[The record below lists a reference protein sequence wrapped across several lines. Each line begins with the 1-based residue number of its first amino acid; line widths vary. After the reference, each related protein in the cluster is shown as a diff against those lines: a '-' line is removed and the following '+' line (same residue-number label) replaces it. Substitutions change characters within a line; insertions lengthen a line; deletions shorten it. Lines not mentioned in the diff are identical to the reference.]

1 MSLAFYSALIESIS
15 ATEPK
20 VLIFEHLMCLRTIFF
35 MAKAL
40 TAKAIKLIA
49 QSADVYFIGT
59 TGSYLAG
66 AEVAPEH
73 RVTFW
78 MPLLKHFGASG

>member
-1 MSLAFYSALIESIS
+1 
-15 ATEPK
+15 
-20 VLIFEHLMCLRTIFF
+20 